1 MSGAALAMVAAC
13 TLGAASTAASG
24 ASVAAAN
31 DKPWFDERAR
41 ELGVDF
47 VHQSGASGRYY
58 MPEVMGPGVAVFDAD
73 GDGDLDLFF
82 VQGGSLEPGATTPA
96 TGHRLYRNQLVE
108 TGTLRFVD
116 VTAESGIRPCSYGM
130 GVAAGD
136 YDNDGRTDLYV
147 TCVGSNQ
154 LWHNETPA
162 GGAPRFRDA
171 TAAAGADDPRWS
183 VSAAFFDYDRDGR
196 LDLYVGN
203 YLRFTAQGYQPCRT
217 RAGEPDWCGP
227 VSSDAVPGKL
237 LHNRGDGTFEDVT
250 QKSGLA
256 AKFGPG
262 LGARAFDFDGDG
274 WLDLYVANDKTD
286 NQLWINQS
294 GEPPASGDVVERAPG
309 GGGPRNNHHDG
320 TFRDEALLDGCAL
333 SGEGQPQASMGIDA
347 GDYDGDG
354 DLDVAIANL
363 NGEGITLYR
372 NGGGFCEDA
381 SIASGLRAMSLQTTG
396 FGLAW
401 LDVDLDGRLDLL
413 AVNGAI
419 KAIEEQRRA
428 GERMPLRQPRQLF
441 RNLGNGRFEDASAK
455 GGAAFTAP
463 EIGRGAAFGDLD
475 DDGDTDVVVA
485 NVDGPARVFVDR
497 AGDGQ
502 RWLGVRLLTGSRDA
516 LGALVTLERTGAPP
530 LVRSARADGSYASA
544 NDPRIVFGLGEG
556 AAPKRVVVQW
566 PSGKREAFAAPPL
579 GKYTT
584 LVEGSGAAP

>member
-1 MSGAALAMVAAC
+1 MRRAAFLLAAVTA
-13 TLGAASTAASG
+13 LGAAS
-24 ASVAAAN
+24 AAATPAPQPASPSPVAPGATASASTPAGK
-31 DKPWFDERAR
+31 DWFDERAR

-47 VHQSGASGRYY
+47 SHQSGASGRYY

-82 VQGGSLEPGATTPA
+82 VQGGSLEPGAGAPGRGA
-96 TGHRLYRNQLVE
+96 SGHRLYRNQLVE
-108 TGTLRFVD
+108 SGVLRFAD

-147 TCVGSNQ
+147 TCVGNNQ
-154 LWHNETPA
+154 LWHNEGPASA
-162 GGAPRFRDA
+162 GGSPRFRDV
-171 TAAAGADDPRWS
+171 TAAAGTDDPRWS
-183 VSAAFFDYDRDGR
+183 VSAVFFDYDRDDR
-196 LDLYVGN
+196 LDLYIGN
-203 YLRFTAQGYQPCRT
+203 YLRFAAAGYQPCRT
-217 RAGEPDWCGP
+217 RAGAPDWCGP
-227 VSSDAVPGKL
+227 VASDAVPGKL

-286 NQLWINQS
+286 NQLWIN
-294 GEPPASGDVVERAPG
+294 
-309 GGGPRNNHHDG
+309 NHDG
-320 TFRDEALLDGCAL
+320 TFRDDALLDGCAL
-333 SGEGQPQASMGIDA
+333 SGEGQTQASMGIDA

-354 DLDVAIANL
+354 DLDVAITDL
-363 NGEGITLYR
+363 NGEGIALYR

-381 SIASGLRAMSLQTTG
+381 SSGSGLRALSLQTTG
-396 FGLAW
+396 FGMAW

-441 RNLGNGRFEDASAK
+441 RNLGNGRFEDASTKA
-455 GGAAFTAP
+455 GAAFTAP

-475 DDGDTDVVVA
+475 NDGDTDVVVA
-485 NVDGPARVFVDR
+485 NVDGPARVFLNR
-497 AGDGQ
+497 AGDSKQ
-502 RWLGVRLLTGSRDA
+502 WLGLRLASGGRDA
-516 LGALVTLERTGAPP
+516 LGALVTLERTGALPM
-530 LVRSARADGSYASA
+530 VRSARADGSYASA
-544 NDPRIVFGLGEG
+544 NDPRVVFGLGEG

-566 PSGKREAFAAPPL
+566 PSGKREAFAAPQPAR
-579 GKYTT
+579 YTT
-584 LVEGSGAAP
+584 LVEGTGTAP